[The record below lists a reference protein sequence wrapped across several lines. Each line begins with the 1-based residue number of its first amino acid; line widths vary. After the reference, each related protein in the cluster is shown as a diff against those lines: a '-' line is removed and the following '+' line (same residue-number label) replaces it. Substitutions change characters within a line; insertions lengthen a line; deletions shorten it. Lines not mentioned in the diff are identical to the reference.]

1 MSDNL
6 IQERV
11 ENLTGGNSSSSSLP
25 IAVDVNTSF
34 LTSVVKT
41 IGYNTPVKDSVDVE
55 DKPLAILSKASY
67 ENYKSNDTKET
78 QKMIDDYNIGYTVVE
93 DLTEPEYLTAINEE
107 QRKIVV
113 AFRGTD
119 SSLTNIYDDIADI
132 EIAAGLAET
141 PILSYVPSRFRTGEN
156 IYKQVKE
163 QYPDYQLNLTGFSL
177 GGTVARYIGDRYK
190 EKAVVFSPGATPLE
204 PFIEKTLGTKP
215 STAKFYFAD
224 TLDFLSNTARL
235 TEKNVNI
242 IKTKEVNKKYFTGSH
257 AVSNFIE
264 PIKEKIN
271 PINNKLYPQSKIQ
284 KATKTEFNENK
295 TKLNYKQIKEKI
307 NPIINKMY
315 PQKETQKAT
324 KTIFNENPFRRSI
337 CEERPELC
345 YD

>member
-11 ENLTGGNSSSSSLP
+11 ENLTGGSNVSADLP
-25 IAVDVNTSF
+25 IAVD
-34 LTSVVKT
+34 
-41 IGYNTPVKDSVDVE
+41 I
-55 DKPLAILSKASY
+55 PLAVLSKAAY
-67 ENYKSNDTKET
+67 ENYETNDKKET
-78 QKMIDDYNIGYTVVE
+78 QQMIDDYDIGYTVVE
-93 DLTEPEYLTAINEE
+93 DLTEPEYVTAINEE

-119 SSLTNIYDDIADI
+119 SSLTNISDDIADL
-132 EIAAGLAET
+132 EIAVGLAET
-141 PILSYVPSRFRTGEN
+141 PILSYVPSRFKTGEN

-163 QYPDYQLNLTGFSL
+163 QYPDYELNLTGHSM
-177 GGTVARYIGDRYK
+177 GGTVARYLADRYK

-215 STAKFYFAD
+215 STAKFYVTD
-224 TLDFLSNTARL
+224 TLDFLSNTIRL

-242 IKTKEVNKKYFTGSH
+242 IKTKEVNKKRFTGSH
-257 AVSNFIE
+257 DVDNYL
-264 PIKEKIN
+264 PKIKEKLN

-315 PQKETQKAT
+315 PKSKTT

>member
-11 ENLTGGNSSSSSLP
+11 ENLTGGSNVSADLP
-25 IAVDVNTSF
+25 IAVD
-34 LTSVVKT
+34 
-41 IGYNTPVKDSVDVE
+41 I
-55 DKPLAILSKASY
+55 PLAVLSKAAY
-67 ENYKSNDTKET
+67 ENYKTNDTKET

-93 DLTEPEYLTAINEE
+93 DLTEPEYVTAVNEE
-107 QRKIVV
+107 QQKIVV
-113 AFRGTD
+113 VFRGTD
-119 SSLTNIYDDIADI
+119 SSLTNIYDDIADL

-141 PILSYVPSRFRTGEN
+141 PILSYVPSRFKTGEN

-163 QYPDYQLNLTGFSL
+163 QYPDYELNLTGFSL
-177 GGTVARYIGDRYK
+177 GGTVARYIGDRYQ
-190 EKAVVFSPGATPLE
+190 EKAVVFSAGATPLE

-215 STAKFYFAD
+215 STAKFYVTD
-224 TLDFLSNTARL
+224 TLDLISNTSRL

-257 AVSNFIE
+257 SMDNYLPKIN
-264 PIKEKIN
+264 EKLN
-271 PINNKLYPQSKIQ
+271 PINNKLYPQSKIK

-315 PQKETQKAT
+315 PQKETQKTT

>member
-11 ENLTGGNSSSSSLP
+11 ENLTGGSNVSADLP
-25 IAVDVNTSF
+25 IAVD
-34 LTSVVKT
+34 
-41 IGYNTPVKDSVDVE
+41 I
-55 DKPLAILSKASY
+55 PLAVLSKAAY
-67 ENYKSNDTKET
+67 ENYKTNDTKET

-93 DLTEPEYLTAINEE
+93 DLTEPEYVTAVNEE
-107 QRKIVV
+107 QQKIVV

-119 SSLTNIYDDIADI
+119 SSLTNISDDIADL

-141 PILSYVPSRFRTGEN
+141 PILSYVPSRFKTGEN

-163 QYPDYQLNLTGFSL
+163 QYPDYELRLTGHSL
-177 GGTVARYIGDRYK
+177 GGTVARYIGDKYK

-215 STAKFYFAD
+215 STAKFYVTD
-224 TLDFLSNTARL
+224 TLDFLSNTVRL

-257 AVSNFIE
+257 SMENYLPKIN
-264 PIKEKIN
+264 EKIN

-315 PQKETQKAT
+315 PQKAT

>member
-11 ENLTGGNSSSSSLP
+11 ENLTGGSNVSADLP
-25 IAVDVNTSF
+25 IAVD
-34 LTSVVKT
+34 
-41 IGYNTPVKDSVDVE
+41 I
-55 DKPLAILSKASY
+55 PLAVLSKAAY
-67 ENYKSNDTKET
+67 ENYKTNDTKET

-93 DLTEPEYLTAINEE
+93 DLTEPEYVTAVNEE
-107 QRKIVV
+107 QQKIVV

-119 SSLTNIYDDIADI
+119 SSLTNISDDIADL

-141 PILSYVPSRFRTGEN
+141 PILSYVPSRFKTGEN

-163 QYPDYQLNLTGFSL
+163 QYPDYELNLTGHSL
-177 GGTVARYIGDRYK
+177 GGTVARYIGDKYK

-215 STAKFYFAD
+215 STAKFYVTD
-224 TLDFLSNTARL
+224 TLDLISNTVRL

-257 AVSNFIE
+257 SMDNYLPKIN
-264 PIKEKIN
+264 EKIN

-315 PQKETQKAT
+315 PQKAT

>member
-11 ENLTGGNSSSSSLP
+11 ENLTGGSNVSADLP
-25 IAVDVNTSF
+25 IAVD
-34 LTSVVKT
+34 
-41 IGYNTPVKDSVDVE
+41 I
-55 DKPLAILSKASY
+55 PLAVLSKAAY
-67 ENYKSNDTKET
+67 ENYETNDKKET
-78 QKMIDDYNIGYTVVE
+78 QKMIDDYDIGYTVVE
-93 DLTEPEYLTAINEE
+93 DLTEPEYVTAINEE

-119 SSLTNIYDDIADI
+119 SSLTNISDDIADL

-141 PILSYVPSRFRTGEN
+141 PILSYVPSRFKTGEN

-163 QYPDYQLNLTGFSL
+163 QYPDYELNLTGHSM
-177 GGTVARYIGDRYK
+177 GGTVARYLADRYK

-215 STAKFYFAD
+215 STAKFYVTD
-224 TLDFLSNTARL
+224 TLDFLSNTVRL

-242 IKTKEVNKKYFTGSH
+242 IKTKEVNKKRFTGSH
-257 AVSNFIE
+257 DVDNYL
-264 PIKEKIN
+264 PKIKEKLN

-315 PQKETQKAT
+315 PQKAT
-324 KTIFNENPFRRSI
+324 KTIFNENPFRRSM

>member
-11 ENLTGGNSSSSSLP
+11 ENLTGGSNVSADLP
-25 IAVDVNTSF
+25 IAVD
-34 LTSVVKT
+34 
-41 IGYNTPVKDSVDVE
+41 I
-55 DKPLAILSKASY
+55 PLAVLSKAAY
-67 ENYKSNDTKET
+67 ENYETNDKKET
-78 QKMIDDYNIGYTVVE
+78 QKMIDDYDIGYKVVE
-93 DLTEPEYLTAINEE
+93 DLTEPEYVTAINEE

-119 SSLTNIYDDIADI
+119 SSLTNISDDIADL
-132 EIAAGLAET
+132 EIAVGLAET
-141 PILSYVPSRFRTGEN
+141 PILSYIPSRFKTGEN

-163 QYPDYQLNLTGFSL
+163 QYPDYELNLTGFSL
-177 GGTVARYIGDRYK
+177 GGTVARYLADRYK

-215 STAKFYFAD
+215 STAKFYVTD
-224 TLDFLSNTARL
+224 TLDFISNTVRL

-242 IKTKEVNKKYFTGSH
+242 IKTKEVNKKRLTGSH
-257 AVSNFIE
+257 SMDNYL
-264 PIKEKIN
+264 PKIKEKLK

-315 PQKETQKAT
+315 PKSKTT

>member
-11 ENLTGGNSSSSSLP
+11 ENLTGGSNVSADLP
-25 IAVDVNTSF
+25 IAVD
-34 LTSVVKT
+34 
-41 IGYNTPVKDSVDVE
+41 I
-55 DKPLAILSKASY
+55 PLAVLSKAAY
-67 ENYKSNDTKET
+67 ENYKTNDTKET

-93 DLTEPEYLTAINEE
+93 DLTEPEYVTAVNEE
-107 QRKIVV
+107 QQKIVV

-119 SSLTNIYDDIADI
+119 SSLTNISDDIADL

-141 PILSYVPSRFRTGEN
+141 PILSYVPSRFKTGEN

-163 QYPDYQLNLTGFSL
+163 QYPDYELNLTGFSL

-215 STAKFYFAD
+215 STAKFYVTD
-224 TLDFLSNTARL
+224 TLDLISNTVRL

-257 AVSNFIE
+257 SMDNYLPKIN
-264 PIKEKIN
+264 EKIN

-315 PQKETQKAT
+315 PQKAT
-324 KTIFNENPFRRSI
+324 KTIFNENPFRRSM

>member
-11 ENLTGGNSSSSSLP
+11 ENLTGGSNVSADLP
-25 IAVDVNTSF
+25 IAVD
-34 LTSVVKT
+34 
-41 IGYNTPVKDSVDVE
+41 I
-55 DKPLAILSKASY
+55 PLAVLSKAAY
-67 ENYKSNDTKET
+67 ENYKTNDTKET

-93 DLTEPEYLTAINEE
+93 DLTEPEYVTAVNEE
-107 QRKIVV
+107 QQKIVV

-119 SSLTNIYDDIADI
+119 SSLTNISDDIADL

-141 PILSYVPSRFRTGEN
+141 PILSYVPSRFKTGEN

-163 QYPDYQLNLTGFSL
+163 QYPDYELNLTGHSL
-177 GGTVARYIGDRYK
+177 GGTVARYIGDKYK

-215 STAKFYFAD
+215 STAKFYVTD
-224 TLDFLSNTARL
+224 TLDFLSNTVRL

-257 AVSNFIE
+257 SMENYLPKIN
-264 PIKEKIN
+264 EKIN

-315 PQKETQKAT
+315 PQKAT

>member
-11 ENLTGGNSSSSSLP
+11 ENLTGGSNVSADLP
-25 IAVDVNTSF
+25 IAVD
-34 LTSVVKT
+34 
-41 IGYNTPVKDSVDVE
+41 I
-55 DKPLAILSKASY
+55 PLAVLSKAAY
-67 ENYKSNDTKET
+67 ENYETNDKKET
-78 QKMIDDYNIGYTVVE
+78 QKMIDDYDIGYTVVE
-93 DLTEPEYLTAINEE
+93 DLTEPEYVTAINEE

-119 SSLTNIYDDIADI
+119 SSLTNISDDIADL

-141 PILSYVPSRFRTGEN
+141 PLLSYVPSRFKTGEN

-163 QYPDYQLNLTGFSL
+163 QYPDYELNLTGHSM
-177 GGTVARYIGDRYK
+177 GGTVARYLADRYK

-215 STAKFYFAD
+215 STAKFYVTD
-224 TLDFLSNTARL
+224 TLDFLSNTVRL

-242 IKTKEVNKKYFTGSH
+242 IKTKEVNKKRFTGSH
-257 AVSNFIE
+257 DVDNYLQK
-264 PIKEKIN
+264 IKEKLN

-315 PQKETQKAT
+315 PQKAT
-324 KTIFNENPFRRSI
+324 KTIFNENPFRRSM

>member
-11 ENLTGGNSSSSSLP
+11 ENLTGGSNVSADLP
-25 IAVDVNTSF
+25 IAVD
-34 LTSVVKT
+34 
-41 IGYNTPVKDSVDVE
+41 I
-55 DKPLAILSKASY
+55 PLAVLSKAAY
-67 ENYKSNDTKET
+67 ENYETNDKKET

-93 DLTEPEYLTAINEE
+93 DLTEPEYVTAVNEE
-107 QRKIVV
+107 QQKIVV

-119 SSLTNIYDDIADI
+119 ASLTNIYDDIADL

-141 PILSYVPSRFRTGEN
+141 PILSYVPSRFKTGEN

-163 QYPDYQLNLTGFSL
+163 QYPDYELNLTGHSL
-177 GGTVARYIGDRYK
+177 GGTVARYIGDKYE

-215 STAKFYFAD
+215 STAKFYVTD
-224 TLDFLSNTARL
+224 TLDFLSNTVRL

-257 AVSNFIE
+257 SVDNYLPKIN
-264 PIKEKIN
+264 EKIN

>member
-11 ENLTGGNSSSSSLP
+11 ENLTGGSNVSADLP
-25 IAVDVNTSF
+25 IAVD
-34 LTSVVKT
+34 
-41 IGYNTPVKDSVDVE
+41 I
-55 DKPLAILSKASY
+55 PLAVLSKAAY
-67 ENYKSNDTKET
+67 ENYKSNDIKET

-93 DLTEPEYLTAINEE
+93 DLTEPEYVTAVNEE
-107 QRKIVV
+107 QQKIVV

-119 SSLTNIYDDIADI
+119 SSLTNIYDDIADL

-163 QYPDYQLNLTGFSL
+163 QYPDYELNLTGFSL
-177 GGTVARYIGDRYK
+177 GGTVARYLADRYK

-215 STAKFYFAD
+215 STAKFYVTD
-224 TLDFLSNTARL
+224 TLDFLSNTVRL

-242 IKTKEVNKKYFTGSH
+242 IKTKDVNKKYFTGSH
-257 AVSNFIE
+257 SMENYLPKIN
-264 PIKEKIN
+264 EKIN

-295 TKLNYKQIKEKI
+295 TKLNYKPIKEKI

-315 PQKETQKAT
+315 PQKETQKARR
-324 KTIFNENPFRRSI
+324 TIFNENPFRISI

>member
-1 MSDNL
+1 
-6 IQERV
+6 
-11 ENLTGGNSSSSSLP
+11 
-25 IAVDVNTSF
+25 
-34 LTSVVKT
+34 
-41 IGYNTPVKDSVDVE
+41 
-55 DKPLAILSKASY
+55 
-67 ENYKSNDTKET
+67 
-78 QKMIDDYNIGYTVVE
+78 MIDDYNIGYTVVE
-93 DLTEPEYLTAINEE
+93 DLTEPEYVTAVNEE
-107 QRKIVV
+107 QQKIVV

-119 SSLTNIYDDIADI
+119 STLTNIYDDIADL

-163 QYPDYQLNLTGFSL
+163 QYPDYELNLTGHSL
-177 GGTVARYIGDRYK
+177 GGTVARYIGDKYE

-215 STAKFYFAD
+215 STAKFYVTD
-224 TLDFLSNTARL
+224 TLDLLSNTVRL

-242 IKTKEVNKKYFTGSH
+242 IKTKDVNKKYFTGSH
-257 AVSNFIE
+257 SMENYLPKIN
-264 PIKEKIN
+264 EKIN

-295 TKLNYKQIKEKI
+295 TKLNYKPIKEKI
-307 NPIINKMY
+307 NPIINKMM
-315 PQKETQKAT
+315 PQKETQKARR
-324 KTIFNENPFRRSI
+324 TIFNENPFRRSI

>member
-11 ENLTGGNSSSSSLP
+11 ENLTGGSNVSADLP
-25 IAVDVNTSF
+25 IAVD
-34 LTSVVKT
+34 
-41 IGYNTPVKDSVDVE
+41 I
-55 DKPLAILSKASY
+55 PLAVLSKAAY
-67 ENYKSNDTKET
+67 ENYETNDKKET
-78 QKMIDDYNIGYTVVE
+78 QSIIDDYDIGYKVVE
-93 DLTEPEYLTAINEE
+93 DLTEPEYVTAINEE

-119 SSLTNIYDDIADI
+119 SSLTNISDDIADL

-141 PILSYVPSRFRTGEN
+141 PILSYVPSRFKTGEN

-163 QYPDYQLNLTGFSL
+163 QYPDYELNLTGHSM
-177 GGTVARYIGDRYK
+177 GGTVARYIGDKYK

-215 STAKFYFAD
+215 STAKFYVTD
-224 TLDFLSNTARL
+224 TLDFLSNTVRL

-242 IKTKEVNKKYFTGSH
+242 IKTKEVNKKRFTGSH
-257 AVSNFIE
+257 DVDNYL
-264 PIKEKIN
+264 PKIKEKLN

-315 PQKETQKAT
+315 PQKETQKET
-324 KTIFNENPFRRSI
+324 KTIFNQNPFRRSM

>member
-11 ENLTGGNSSSSSLP
+11 ENLTGGSNVSADLP
-25 IAVDVNTSF
+25 IAVD
-34 LTSVVKT
+34 
-41 IGYNTPVKDSVDVE
+41 I
-55 DKPLAILSKASY
+55 PLAVLSKAAY
-67 ENYKSNDTKET
+67 ENYKSNDIKET

-93 DLTEPEYLTAINEE
+93 DLTEPEYVTAVNEE
-107 QRKIVV
+107 QQKIVV

-119 SSLTNIYDDIADI
+119 SSLTNIYDDIADL

-163 QYPDYQLNLTGFSL
+163 QYPDYELNLTGHSL
-177 GGTVARYIGDRYK
+177 GGTVARYLADRYK

-215 STAKFYFAD
+215 STAKFYVTD
-224 TLDFLSNTARL
+224 TLDFLSNTVRL

-242 IKTKEVNKKYFTGSH
+242 IKTKDVNKKYFTGSH
-257 AVSNFIE
+257 SMENYLPKIN
-264 PIKEKIN
+264 EKIN

-295 TKLNYKQIKEKI
+295 TKLNYKPIKEKI

-315 PQKETQKAT
+315 PQKETQKARR
-324 KTIFNENPFRRSI
+324 TIFNENPFRISI

>member
-11 ENLTGGNSSSSSLP
+11 ENLTGGSNVSADLP
-25 IAVDVNTSF
+25 IAVD
-34 LTSVVKT
+34 
-41 IGYNTPVKDSVDVE
+41 I
-55 DKPLAILSKASY
+55 PLAVLSKAAY
-67 ENYKSNDTKET
+67 ENYETNDKKET
-78 QKMIDDYNIGYTVVE
+78 QKMIDDYDIGYKVVE
-93 DLTEPEYLTAINEE
+93 DLTEPEYVTAINEE
-107 QRKIVV
+107 QQKIVV

-119 SSLTNIYDDIADI
+119 SSLTNISDDIADL
-132 EIAAGLAET
+132 EIAVGLAET
-141 PILSYVPSRFRTGEN
+141 PILSYIPSRFKTGEN

-163 QYPDYQLNLTGFSL
+163 QYPDYELNLTGFSL

-215 STAKFYFAD
+215 STAKFYVTD
-224 TLDFLSNTARL
+224 TLDLISNTVRL

-242 IKTKEVNKKYFTGSH
+242 IKTKEVNKKRLTGSH
-257 AVSNFIE
+257 SMDNYL
-264 PIKEKIN
+264 PKIKEKLN

-284 KATKTEFNENK
+284 KTTKTEFNENK

>member
-11 ENLTGGNSSSSSLP
+11 ENLTGGSNVSADLP
-25 IAVDVNTSF
+25 IAVD
-34 LTSVVKT
+34 
-41 IGYNTPVKDSVDVE
+41 I
-55 DKPLAILSKASY
+55 PLAVLSKAAY
-67 ENYKSNDTKET
+67 ENYETNDKKET
-78 QKMIDDYNIGYTVVE
+78 QQMIDDYDIGYTVVE
-93 DLTEPEYLTAINEE
+93 DLTEPEYVTAINEE

-119 SSLTNIYDDIADI
+119 SSLTNISDDIADL
-132 EIAAGLAET
+132 EIAVGLAET
-141 PILSYVPSRFRTGEN
+141 PILSYVPSRFKTGEN

-163 QYPDYQLNLTGFSL
+163 QYPDYELNLTGFSL
-177 GGTVARYIGDRYK
+177 GGTVARYLADRYK

-215 STAKFYFAD
+215 STAKFYVTD
-224 TLDFLSNTARL
+224 TLDLISNTVRL

-242 IKTKEVNKKYFTGSH
+242 IKTKEVNKKRLTGSH
-257 AVSNFIE
+257 SMDNYL
-264 PIKEKIN
+264 PKIKEKLN

-284 KATKTEFNENK
+284 KANKTEFNENK

-315 PQKETQKAT
+315 PQKETT

>member
-11 ENLTGGNSSSSSLP
+11 ENLTGGSNVSADLP
-25 IAVDVNTSF
+25 IAVD
-34 LTSVVKT
+34 
-41 IGYNTPVKDSVDVE
+41 I
-55 DKPLAILSKASY
+55 PLAVLSKAAY
-67 ENYKSNDTKET
+67 ENYKTNDTKET
-78 QKMIDDYNIGYTVVE
+78 QKTIDDYNIGYTVVE
-93 DLTEPEYLTAINEE
+93 DLTEPEYVTAINEE

-119 SSLTNIYDDIADI
+119 STLTNISDDIADL

-141 PILSYVPSRFRTGEN
+141 PILSYVPSRFKTGEN

-163 QYPDYQLNLTGFSL
+163 QYPDYELNLTGHSM
-177 GGTVARYIGDRYK
+177 GGTVARYLADRYK

-215 STAKFYFAD
+215 STAKFYVTD
-224 TLDFLSNTARL
+224 TLDFLSNTVRL

-242 IKTKEVNKKYFTGSH
+242 IKTKEVNKKRFTGSH
-257 AVSNFIE
+257 DVDNYL
-264 PIKEKIN
+264 PKIKEKIN

-315 PQKETQKAT
+315 PQKAT
-324 KTIFNENPFRRSI
+324 KTIFNENPFRRSM